1 VSLRPGSRSGTL
13 PGLARWVVL
22 VVAGCALNVVWELGQ
37 ASLYAGRPPWWV
49 FLRAAVSDA
58 LFIGAATLLGVLAR
72 RLWPGGFWPVFLLVL
87 VATAAVIELRALA
100 AGRWAYAEAMPT
112 VFTVGLSPLVQL
124 GLTGAVAVL
133 VAWRGTPGG
142 PGRSR

>member
-1 VSLRPGSRSGTL
+1 MNELMDLRVRFAIDDQALSDLHSRACNLPMIRSGH
-13 PGLARWVVL
+13 GRS
-22 VVAGCALNVVWELGQ
+22 GYNVT
-37 ASLYAGRPPWWV
+37 
-49 FLRAAVSDA
+49 AVSDA
-58 LFIGAATLLGVLAR
+58 LFIGAAALLGVLAR

-133 VAWRGTPGG
+133 VAWRGAPGG